1 MTDKNEKKAAAL
13 KYLVVGIRK
22 LWKSTVTWNDQTM
35 TFNEFKAE
43 IFMLYPGA
51 SGDCTYMIQDLDT
64 LTGHTT
70 WIGILSRVDLGKYH
84 HKFLLIS
91 WYLIGKSRMATQEQ
105 SRAFFHKLQPDLE
118 AHVRQ
123 HLQQKFINHLPNDLY
138 DITAIYKA
146 VSYVLGAGPAALI
159 LPLPQAPTLLASI
172 PSPPTDQTLAKIE
185 ALTAVM
191 TSLGK
196 MFKTVIQTQQM
207 Q

>member
-1 MTDKNEKKAAAL
+1 MQQ
-13 KYLVVGIRK
+13 R
-22 LWKSTVTWNDQTM
+22 
-35 TFNEFKAE
+35 
-43 IFMLYPGA
+43 
-51 SGDCTYMIQDLDT
+51 
-64 LTGHTT
+64 
-70 WIGILSRVDLGKYH
+70 
-84 HKFLLIS
+84 
-91 WYLIGKSRMATQEQ
+91 
-105 SRAFFHKLQPDLE
+105 
-118 AHVRQ
+118 
-123 HLQQKFINHLPNDLY
+123 LQQKFINHLPNDLY